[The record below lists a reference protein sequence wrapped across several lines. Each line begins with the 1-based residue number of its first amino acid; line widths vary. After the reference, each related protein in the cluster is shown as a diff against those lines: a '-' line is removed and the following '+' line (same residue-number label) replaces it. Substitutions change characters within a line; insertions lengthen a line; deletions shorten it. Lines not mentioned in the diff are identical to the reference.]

1 VSESANQRTGE
12 LEVYPDAGSLVR
24 AAAEHFA
31 AQAAEATDA
40 RGRFLVALA
49 GGATPRA
56 AYALL
61 ASDDFALRVDWLR
74 VYVFWGDERCVPP
87 DHADSNYRMARE
99 ALLDHIPIPA
109 SNIHRIRG
117 ELPPEQAAVA
127 CEAELRA
134 VLGAEGRF
142 DLILLG
148 MGSDGHTA
156 SLFPGTK
163 ALEERGRWVAAN
175 FVEKLDAWRVTLTLP
190 AINATRQVTFLVSG
204 ADKAGT
210 LARVRAGDPLPAGL
224 VQPVEGELAW
234 LVESDVALEG

>member
-1 VSESANQRTGE
+1 MSAFR
-12 LEVYPDAGSLVR
+12 VYPDAAALAR
-24 AAAEHFA
+24 AAAEHFVTLA
-31 AQAAEATDA
+31 ARAAAA
-40 RGRFLVALA
+40 RGLFTVALA
-49 GGATPRA
+49 GGSTPWAT
-56 AYALL
+56 YALL
-61 ASDDFALRVDWLR
+61 ATDAFAARVDWSR
-74 VYVFWGDERCVPP
+74 VYAFWGDERCVPP
-87 DHADSNYRMARE
+87 DHPESNYRMARQ
-99 ALLDHIPIPA
+99 ALLDHVPIPVP
-109 SNIHRIRG
+109 NIHRIRG
-117 ELPPEQAAVA
+117 ELPPDQAAA
-127 CEAELRA
+127 AYRAELDA
-134 VLGAEGRF
+134 ILGPGGRF

-224 VQPVEGELAW
+224 VRPAEGELTW
-234 LVESDVALEG
+234 LVESDVVLEG